1 MHGWMDVVWACVRAC
16 GVVCGCVCCEIVI
29 FIVIVGKFE
38 AVILP
43 SLNTVPSC

>member
-1 MHGWMDVVWACVRAC
+1 MDGCSVGVRAC